1 MGSKGLSIGGLCGAR
16 CGILCGILCALSMP
30 GHGQAPPAGPS
41 PIGPIAPIASI
52 APISPLDASA
62 PALVELPSL
71 PAVPAVP
78 PAQALESTRRNV
90 RSSAEWLARRV
101 DSWFGDKPFE
111 QGGKVSDG
119 RLSLAVFKRQDQ
131 QADVDVRFNAEFR
144 LPNVERFAYVF
155 VGRDDRRDTVRDT
168 PDDLVDQQRLR
179 TSGPLDR
186 SFLAGLGLTVF
197 DAVDFRLGFG
207 SRLKPYLQA
216 RITLPWQLAPGHVL
230 QFRETFFWT
239 QADRAGATTAL
250 AYDWTLA
257 PGMALRWSS
266 AATVTQESRN
276 LEWSSSL
283 ALSRVLPGRQ
293 LLTLEAL
300 GSGEGTR
307 GTGVGRSDV
316 GLLTHWEVP
325 LYRNWLFGEVVFG
338 HFWPRPDRH
347 SERGRAWAL
356 GGTLKLRF

>member
-1 MGSKGLSIGGLCGAR
+1 MAGWGFSIGWLLVAVC
-16 CGILCGILCALSMP
+16 CLPMP
-30 GHGQAPPAGPS
+30 GHAQALPA
-41 PIGPIAPIASI
+41 AP
-52 APISPLDASA
+52 APVAPLDTGTTSA
-62 PALVELPSL
+62 VELPPL

-78 PAQALESTRRNV
+78 PAQVLESTRRTV
-90 RSSAEWLARRV
+90 RSTAEWLARSV

-111 QGGKVSDG
+111 QGGNVTDG

-131 QADVDVRFNAEFR
+131 QVDVDVRFNAEFR

-155 VGRDDRRDTVRDT
+155 VGRDDRRDAVRDT
-168 PDDLVDQQRLR
+168 PDVLVDQQRLR

-216 RITLPWQLAPGHVL
+216 RVTLPWQLAPGHAL
-230 QFRETFFWT
+230 QFRETLFWT
-239 QADRAGATTAL
+239 QADRVGSTTAL
-250 AYDWTLA
+250 AYDWALA
-257 PGMALRWSS
+257 PGMALRWSN
-266 AATVTQESRN
+266 AATITQESRN

-283 ALSRVLPGRQ
+283 ALSRALPGRQ

-300 GSGEGTR
+300 ASGEGTR
-307 GTGVGRSDV
+307 GKGVGRSDL
-316 GLLTHWEVP
+316 GLLTHWELP
-325 LYRNWLFGEVVFG
+325 LYSNWLFGELVGG
-338 HFWPRPDRH
+338 HFWPRAERY

-356 GGTLKLRF
+356 GGSLKLRF